1 MPKIKTHRAARK
13 RMSLTASGKVKKR
26 SAFTSHLLSN
36 RSSKRKRQLRK
47 GSILSAADTKNVKR
61 LLVGV

>member
-1 MPKIKTHRAARK
+1 MPKVKTHRAARK
-13 RMSLTASGKVKKR
+13 RMKLTATGRIKKR

-47 GSILSAADTKNVKR
+47 GSILSERDTKNIKK
-61 LLVGV
+61 LISGV